1 MSDDKYESE
10 RLNKM
15 FPPAISGEE
24 RFKISD
30 LSPIKLRED
39 SHVKYEVD
47 GCPLTPEGW
56 SKALADSL
64 DAKMLKDSLSTPPSL
79 VPGAGLIGPARR
91 GRISSTPLPMDGKIN
106 ESDLVDKCLETVL
119 ICMPHGYGFM
129 PVLPNTDPHKIELSF
144 GKLGW
149 DKRVRVLMIGSAK
162 GELRFAIVDG
172 KTYNHDE
179 IRLLAM
185 AIVETIKER
194 NGIDDSE
201 QDDKGSD

>member
-1 MSDDKYESE
+1 MNDDDKYDSI
-10 RLNKM
+10 M
-15 FPPAISGEE
+15 PPGGRAEE

-30 LSPIKLRED
+30 LSPIKLRDDHIVKVED
-39 SHVKYEVD
+39 SIHPSKESVRD
-47 GCPLTPEGW
+47 W
-56 SKALADSL
+56 RKALAEHIDKKL
-64 DAKMLKDSLSTPPSL
+64 LKDLLSTPPSL

-91 GRISSTPLPMDGKIN
+91 VGKSSAPLPMDGKIN
-106 ESDLVDKCLETVL
+106 EPDLVDRCLETVL

-129 PVLPNTDPHKIELSF
+129 PVLPNTDHHKIELSF